1 MPSLIK
7 SLVRSITTSLICE
20 FSIIHSISFSS
31 LIARVSSTYF
41 DPRTTFSPSHFSIKG
56 IKKRAVQSLSTPSVS
71 LESITLAKSEV
82 ESSVSL
88 NQISSQSFCSTVNNV
103 FKNNTFLPSSFK
115 YSANNLS
122 PGPTSTPVK

>member
-1 MPSLIK
+1 MK

-31 LIARVSSTYF
+31 LMARVSSTYF
-41 DPRTTFSPSHFSIKG
+41 DPRTTLNPSHFSIKG
-56 IKKRAVQSLSTPSVS
+56 IKNRAVHSLSMPSVS

-88 NQISSQSFCSTVNNV
+88 YQISSQSFCSTVNNV

>member
-1 MPSLIK
+1 M
-7 SLVRSITTSLICE
+7 RSITTSLICE
-20 FSIIHSISFSS
+20 FSIIHSISFLS
-31 LIARVSSTYF
+31 LIARVPSTYL
-41 DPRTTFSPSHFSIKG
+41 DPNTTFNPSHFSIKG
-56 IKKRAVQSLSTPSVS
+56 IKKRAVHSLSIPSVS
-71 LESITLAKSEV
+71 FELITPANNEI

-103 FKNNTFLPSSFK
+103 FKNKTFLPSSFK

>member
-1 MPSLIK
+1 MK

-20 FSIIHSISFSS
+20 FSIMHSISFSS
-31 LIARVSSTYF
+31 LIARVASTYF
-41 DPRTTFSPSHFSIKG
+41 DPNTTFNPSHFSIKG
-56 IKKRAVQSLSTPSVS
+56 IKKRAVHSLSMPSVS
-71 LESITLAKSEV
+71 LESITLANIEI

-88 NQISSQSFCSTVNNV
+88 YQISSQSFCSTVNNV